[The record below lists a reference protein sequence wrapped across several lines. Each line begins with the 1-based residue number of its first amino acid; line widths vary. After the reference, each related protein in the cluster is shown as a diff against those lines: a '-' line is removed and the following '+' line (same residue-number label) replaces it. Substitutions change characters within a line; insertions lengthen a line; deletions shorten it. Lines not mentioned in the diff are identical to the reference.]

1 MKRREGFEVASNLC
15 MMWAMRPVV
24 LLLAASLAAGACSSE
39 HVVPPAAENT
49 QGTKA
54 ALALPFV
61 EDDYARALAEAK
73 TKAVPL
79 FVEAWAP
86 W

>member
-1 MKRREGFEVASNLC
+1 
-15 MMWAMRPVV
+15 MMCAMRGVT
-24 LLLAASLAAGACSSE
+24 LLLAASLAAMACSSE
-39 HVVPPAAENT
+39 QVVPPAGENT

-54 ALALPFV
+54 ALVLPFV

-73 TKAVPL
+73 AKAVPL

>member
-1 MKRREGFEVASNLC
+1 MIRV
-15 MMWAMRPVV
+15 MRVHG
-24 LLLAASLAAGACSSE
+24 LLLAASLAAVACSSQQ
-39 HVVPPAAENT
+39 VVPPAAENT

-61 EDDYARALAEAK
+61 EDDYTRALAEAK
-73 TKAVPL
+73 AKAVPL
-79 FVEAWAP
+79 FIEAWAP

>member
-1 MKRREGFEVASNLC
+1 
-15 MMWAMRPVV
+15 MRPVS
-24 LLLAASLAAGACSSE
+24 LLLAASLAAVACSTGQ
-39 HVVPPAAENT
+39 VVPPAAENT

-73 TKAVPL
+73 ARAVPL

>member
-1 MKRREGFEVASNLC
+1 
-15 MMWAMRPVV
+15 MMCGMR
-24 LLLAASLAAGACSSE
+24 AASLLVAGSLAAWACSSQQ
-39 HVVPPAAENT
+39 VVPPAGENT
-49 QGTKA
+49 QGTTA
-54 ALALPFV
+54 ALPLPFV

-73 TKAVPL
+73 AKAVPM

>member
-1 MKRREGFEVASNLC
+1 
-15 MMWAMRPVV
+15 MMARMRPVS
-24 LLLAASLAAGACSSE
+24 LLLAASLVAVACSTE
-39 HVVPPAAENT
+39 QVVPPAAENT

-73 TKAVPL
+73 ARAVPL